1 MDQLYSIVMMVSH
14 MMDEPVST
22 YTDRKLTVID
32 SNIKLSE
39 AAQQMVKSNI
49 DSFLVSE
56 NDDVVGIVTNKDILS
71 DIVAKGKDPSKVSV
85 KEIARKPLI
94 KIQKEST
101 VKDAILLMN
110 KHNVRRLIVTDA
122 IKPIGTITQKMII
135 GNLGKYATPLPML
148 EAPSK
153 ATCPYCQSA
162 FDDKLVLSK
171 HIDDIHIGKGL
182 LQGNLAQKA

>member
-1 MDQLYSIVMMVSH
+1 MMVSH
-14 MMDEPVST
+14 MMDEQVST

-32 SNIKLSE
+32 SNIKVSE
-39 AAQQMVKSNI
+39 AAHQMVKSNI

-56 NDDVVGIVTNKDILS
+56 NDDIVGIVTNKDILS

-85 KEIARKPLI
+85 KEITRKPLI

-101 VKDAILLMN
+101 VKDAILLMS
-110 KHNVRRLIVTDA
+110 KHNIRRLLVTDV
-122 IKPIGTITQKMII
+122 IKPIGTITQKMLI

-153 ATCPYCQSA
+153 ITCPYCLSK
-162 FDDKLVLSK
+162 FDDKQVLSK
-171 HIDDIHIGKGL
+171 HIDDIHIGRGL
-182 LQGNLAQKA
+182 LEGNLAQKL

>member
-1 MDQLYSIVMMVSH
+1 MMVTQ

-22 YTDRKLTVID
+22 YTDYKLTVID
-32 SNIKLSE
+32 QKIKVSE
-39 AAQQMVKSNI
+39 AAQKMVKSNI

-56 NDDVVGIVTNKDILS
+56 NNYIVGIVTNKDILS
-71 DIVAKGKDPSKVSV
+71 DIVAKGKNPSKESV
-85 KEIARKPLI
+85 KEMSHKPLI

-110 KHNVRRLIVTDA
+110 KHNIRRLLVTDA
-122 IKPIGTITQKMII
+122 IIPIGTITQKMII
-135 GNLGKYATPLPML
+135 GNLGKYAIPLPML

-153 ATCPYCQSA
+153 VTCPYCKST

-171 HIDDIHIGKGL
+171 HIDGIHIGKGL
-182 LQGNLAQKA
+182 LQGNLSQKV

>member
-1 MDQLYSIVMMVSH
+1 MTVAH
-14 MMDEPVST
+14 MMDEPVSK
-22 YTDRKLTVID
+22 YTDHKLTVID
-32 SNIKLSE
+32 SKIKVSE
-39 AAQQMVKSNI
+39 AAQQMVKSEI

-110 KHNVRRLIVTDA
+110 KHNIRRLLVTDA
-122 IKPIGTITQKMII
+122 IKPIGTITQNMIV

-148 EAPSK
+148 EAPSR
-153 ATCPYCQSA
+153 ARCPYCLST
-162 FDDKLVLSK
+162 FDDKQVMSK
-171 HIDDIHIGKGL
+171 HIDDIHIGRGV
-182 LQGNLAQKA
+182 LQ

>member
-1 MDQLYSIVMMVSH
+1 MMVSH
-14 MMDEPVST
+14 MMDEQVST

-32 SNIKLSE
+32 SNIKVSE
-39 AAQQMVKSNI
+39 AAHQMVKSDI

-71 DIVAKGKDPSKVSV
+71 DVVAKGKDPSKVSV

-110 KHNVRRLIVTDA
+110 KHNIRRLLVADP
-122 IKPIGTITQKMII
+122 IKPIGIITQKMII

-148 EAPSK
+148 EAP
-153 ATCPYCQSA
+153 AHITCPYCLSK
-162 FDDKLVLSK
+162 FDDKQVLSK
-171 HIDDIHIGKGL
+171 HIDDIHIGRGL
-182 LQGNLAQKA
+182 FEGCFA

>member
-1 MDQLYSIVMMVSH
+1 MMVTH
-14 MMDEPVST
+14 MMDESVST
-22 YTDRKLTVID
+22 YTDHKLTVID
-32 SNIKLSE
+32 STIKVSE
-39 AAQQMVKSNI
+39 AAQQMVKSEI

-56 NDDVVGIVTNKDILS
+56 NDDIVGIVTNKDILS
-71 DIVAKGKDPSKVSV
+71 DIVAKGKNPSKVSV
-85 KEIARKPLI
+85 KEIAHKPLI

-110 KHNVRRLIVTDA
+110 KHNIRRLLVTDA
-122 IKPIGTITQKMII
+122 IIPIGTITQKMII

-153 ATCPYCQSA
+153 VTCPYCKST

-171 HIDDIHIGKGL
+171 HIDGIHIGKGL
-182 LQGNLAQKA
+182 LQGNLSQKV

>member
-1 MDQLYSIVMMVSH
+1 MMVTH
-14 MMDEPVST
+14 MMDEPIST
-22 YTDRKLTVID
+22 YTDYKLTVID
-32 SNIKLSE
+32 QKIKVSE
-39 AAQQMVKSNI
+39 AAQKMVKSNV

-56 NDDVVGIVTNKDILS
+56 NNYIVSIVTNKDILS
-71 DIVAKGKDPSKVSV
+71 DIVAKGKNPSKVSV
-85 KEIARKPLI
+85 KEIAHKPLI

-110 KHNVRRLIVTDA
+110 KHNIRRLLVTDA
-122 IKPIGTITQKMII
+122 IRPIGTITQKMII

-153 ATCPYCQSA
+153 VTCPYCKST

-171 HIDDIHIGKGL
+171 HIDGIHIGKGL
-182 LQGNLAQKA
+182 LQGNLSQKV

>member
-1 MDQLYSIVMMVSH
+1 
-14 MMDEPVST
+14 
-22 YTDRKLTVID
+22 
-32 SNIKLSE
+32 
-39 AAQQMVKSNI
+39 MVKSDI

-56 NDDVVGIVTNKDILS
+56 NDDIVGIVTNKDILS

-110 KHNVRRLIVTDA
+110 KHNIRRLLVADP
-122 IKPIGTITQKMII
+122 IKPIGIITQKIII

-148 EAPSK
+148 EDPSQI
-153 ATCPYCQSA
+153 TCPYCLSK
-162 FDDKLVLSK
+162 FDDKQVLSK
-171 HIDDIHIGKGL
+171 HIDDIHIGRGL
-182 LQGNLAQKA
+182 LEGVF

>member
-1 MDQLYSIVMMVSH
+1 MMVSQ
-14 MMDEPVST
+14 MMDEQVSK

-32 SNIKLSE
+32 SNIKVSE
-39 AAQQMVKSNI
+39 AANQMVKSDI

-56 NDDVVGIVTNKDILS
+56 NDDIVGIVTNKDILS

-101 VKDAILLMN
+101 VKDAILLMS
-110 KHNVRRLIVTDA
+110 KHSIRRLLVADP
-122 IKPIGTITQKMII
+122 IKPIGIITQKMII

-153 ATCPYCQSA
+153 ITCPYCLSK
-162 FDDKLVLSK
+162 FDDKQVLSK
-171 HIDDIHIGKGL
+171 HIDDIHIGRGL
-182 LQGNLAQKA
+182 LEGNLAQKV

>member
-1 MDQLYSIVMMVSH
+1 MMVSQ
-14 MMDEPVST
+14 MMDEQVSK

-32 SNIKLSE
+32 SNIKVSE
-39 AAQQMVKSNI
+39 AAHQMVKSDI

-56 NDDVVGIVTNKDILS
+56 NDDIVGIVTNKDILS
-71 DIVAKGKDPSKVSV
+71 DVVAKGKDPSKVSV

-110 KHNVRRLIVTDA
+110 KHNIRRLLVADP
-122 IKPIGTITQKMII
+122 IKPIGIITQKMII

-148 EAPSK
+148 EAPSHI
-153 ATCPYCQSA
+153 TCPYCLSK
-162 FDDKLVLSK
+162 FDDKQVMSK
-171 HIDDIHIGKGL
+171 HIDDIHIGRGL
-182 LQGNLAQKA
+182 LEGVFEGNLAQKV